1 MRPDTQNGVKSGH
14 FYPRNASAAFSTN
27 VESTFLRPLLGGE
40 PFKEK
45 LSDCFR
51 ATSMANCPDPKPAS
65 ASSDPLVVHERK
77 MQAAVAAVTSAL
89 GPQGATDRNHA
100 KAWER
105 GLNRSATKL
114 GAFQV
119 SLLDASHRLPTSPIG
134 LRVARDLF
142 VQAIDLLNQI
152 FHVAAMTAT
161 RVFCRRKPT
170 AMDTMSK
177 EVRSCRLRVGM
188 AAHCTPPRLIVMM
201 GWQRHGQRS
210 VPRAPLLSMADRSVA
225 CGIEAAVC
233 GGVNPVNVFVLAL
246 RGALAAVARDLA
258 RVRDT
263 ASVDGVLGHGEA
275 YPYAL
280 TRGRPT
286 AVAPW
291 PAVSR
296 RRLEAEKSWTR
307 PCHDPGTRLRM
318 LCNLNPRNLPH
329 TLPPPPCTAQP
340 RDLGLELGTGTDDHH
355 LRARQPTCRKRKRRS
370 RGRSRRS
377 SRPRG
382 A

>member
-45 LSDCFR
+45 LSDCFW

-105 GLNRSATKL
+105 GLNRSTTKL

-119 SLLDASHRLPTSPIG
+119 SLLDASHQLPTSPIS

-142 VQAIDLLNQI
+142 VQAINLLNQI
-152 FHVAAMTAT
+152 FHVASMTAT
-161 RVFCRRKPT
+161 RFFCRRKPM
-170 AMDTMSK
+170 AMDTMSEK
-177 EVRSCRLRVGM
+177 MRLCRLAVVM
-188 AAHCTPPRLIVMM
+188 TQCTPPRLIVTM

-210 VPRAPLLSMADRSVA
+210 VPRAPLLSMADPTVA

-233 GGVNPVNVFVLAL
+233 GGTTPVNSFVLAL
-246 RGALAAVARDLA
+246 RGTFAAVARELA
-258 RVRDT
+258 RMRDA

-296 RRLEAEKSWTR
+296 RRLEAEKSRTR

-318 LCNLNPRNLPH
+318 LCNLNPRNLSH